1 MVRTSGHA
9 IVFEGRLRIPVDAC
23 SFAGFRDWFR
33 SGSFPERER
42 IDYLAGDIEIEVSA
56 AELHTHSA
64 VQMAI
69 ASRLHTLFLERDLGE
84 VFAGRTR
91 VTSRVADF
99 STEPDVVGVL
109 WESLEEGR
117 VRYVAGAPPAGGG
130 EPARCAEIDGPPDLV
145 VEILSD
151 GSARRDT
158 EQLPRLY
165 ALAGVR
171 ELWIADA
178 RGPEVAFAIHSLR
191 AAAYASASPD
201 PQGWLRSVPI
211 GRGFRLTREPT
222 RGGTW
227 RYVLEDRA

>member
-1 MVRTSGHA
+1 MTRGQA
-9 IVFEGRLRIPVDAC
+9 IVFEGRLRIPIDAC
-23 SFAGFRDWFR
+23 SFAGFQAWLR
-33 SGSFPERER
+33 SGSFPERQR
-42 IDYLAGDIEIEVSA
+42 IDFLAGDIEVEVNA

-69 ASRLHTLFLERDLGE
+69 ASRLHALFLERDLGE

-117 VRYVAGAPPAGGG
+117 VRYVAGEGAQAGGA
-130 EPARCAEIDGPPDLV
+130 EPARCAEIDGPPDLI

-151 GSARRDT
+151 GSLRRDT
-158 EQLPRLY
+158 EHLPRLY

-178 RGPEVAFAIHSLR
+178 RGPEVAFTVHSLR
-191 AAAYASASPD
+191 GAAYAAASPD
-201 PQGWLRSVPI
+201 PQGWLRSVAV
-211 GRGFRLTREPT
+211 GRAFRLTREPT